1 MTAADLEEAA
11 QYLKWTLA
19 QAQEETPPPEEW
31 WAVEP
36 DERTVA
42 PEERHAFA
50 ARQLSARRRL
60 YLLRSF
66 YGTCRSRVARIHLMT
81 SAAVVL
87 GRFCGFSATFDAI
100 GAALMPV
107 TDAGAPRTPA
117 WSHYRAACDARK
129 PRALRDELW
138 VAAHVGDMER
148 VRAEGLDRAFYD
160 ESEQHAG
167 NPTYRLLRQHVEMTL
182 DTRLV
187 NETALAAVP
196 YEETRLAPRKRI
208 AKGARLLVSAYGA
221 ETRRALFR
229 PMVPS
234 RPGVSGDREAAFVLL
249 ASSVS
254 AWGAPGI
261 LRRGVR
267 LARRG
272 MPAVEGDAW
281 PLLAAVLGTQAS
293 GVAPLVLELHSNPG
307 RFHLTATPE
316 LETRSARFWS
326 WAVTK
331 LVGQRLHEAELPQM
345 EGRCRLFQRDD
356 GSMHLV
362 RELRA
367 GDAVRVFEA
376 DLVLREDADRTRL
389 ALVFPDKGVEADLD
403 VEPAGRTGLVVRAR
417 GVHVRGQRLANLP
430 IAVELRARRAV
441 DASGRAG
448 LEVEDRLLLQ
458 PATALGRW
466 VVHGLLRRPEELRRV
481 RYRAFRE

>member
-19 QAQEETPPPEEW
+19 EETPPPPEE

-36 DERTVA
+36 GERTIA

-66 YGTCRSRVARIHLMT
+66 YGTCRSRMARVHLMT

-87 GRFCGFSATFDAI
+87 GRFCGFSATFDSI
-100 GAALMPV
+100 GEALMPV

-129 PRALRDELW
+129 PWAERDALW
-138 VAAHVGDMER
+138 IAAHVEDMER
-148 VRAEGLDRAFYD
+148 VRADGLDRAFYD
-160 ESEQHAG
+160 EADQHEG
-167 NPTYRLLRQHVEMTL
+167 NPTFRLLRQHLEMTL

-187 NETALAAVP
+187 DHAALAGAVP
-196 YEETRLAPRKRI
+196 YEATDLSPLKRV
-208 AKGARLLVSAYGA
+208 ARGGRLLFSAYAA
-221 ETRRALFR
+221 ETKRALRR
-229 PMVPS
+229 PMVPY
-234 RPGVSGDREAAFVLL
+234 RPGASGDREAAFTLL
-249 ASSVS
+249 ASSVT
-254 AWGAPGI
+254 AWRAGRI
-261 LRRGVR
+261 YRRGVR

-281 PLLAAVLGTQAS
+281 PLLATVLGTRAN

-307 RFHLTATPE
+307 RFRMTAT
-316 LETRSARFWS
+316 LEHDTRAARFWS
-326 WAVTK
+326 WAVAK
-331 LVGQRLHEAELPQM
+331 LVGQPLYEAPLPQL
-345 EGRCRLFQRDD
+345 EGRCRLFRRDD
-356 GSMHLV
+356 GSMRLV

-367 GDAVRVFEA
+367 GDALRVFEA
-376 DLVLREDADRTRL
+376 DLVLRGDADRPRL
-389 ALVFPDKGVEADLD
+389 VAVFPDEGVEVDLE
-403 VEPAGRTGLVVRAR
+403 VEPSGRTGLLVRSRRAF
-417 GVHVRGQRLANLP
+417 VRGHRLFGVP
-430 IAVELRARRAV
+430 VSVELRTRRAV

-458 PATALGRW
+458 PATVWGRW
-466 VVHGLLRRPEELRRV
+466 LVHGILRRPEELRRV
-481 RYRAFRE
+481 RYRAWRE